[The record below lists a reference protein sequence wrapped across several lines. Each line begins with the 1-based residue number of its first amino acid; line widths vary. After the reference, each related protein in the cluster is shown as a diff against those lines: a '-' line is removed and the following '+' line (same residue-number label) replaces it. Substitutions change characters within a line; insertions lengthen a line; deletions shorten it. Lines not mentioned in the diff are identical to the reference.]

1 MLDKLDTE
9 SGKQKEEIETDCS
22 GGQTNP
28 DIFNED
34 ITVWCASEYG
44 STLIV
49 VISLKLVSSI
59 IVILDNIRI
68 TILLTFKTAKY
79 DEIVSQVRDKV

>member
-22 GGQTNP
+22 GGEGNP

-34 ITVWCASEYG
+34 ITVWCAS
-44 STLIV
+44 
-49 VISLKLVSSI
+49 
-59 IVILDNIRI
+59 
-68 TILLTFKTAKY
+68 KY
-79 DEIVSQVRDKV
+79 W